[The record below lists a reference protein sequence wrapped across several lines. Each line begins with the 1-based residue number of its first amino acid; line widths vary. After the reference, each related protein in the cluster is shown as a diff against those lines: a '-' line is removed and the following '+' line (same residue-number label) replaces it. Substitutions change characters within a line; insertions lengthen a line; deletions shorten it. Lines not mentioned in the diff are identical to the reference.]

1 MASTPSPIVYSQ
13 HPRRYGGRRGRL
25 IPDEAEQGVAT
36 YGHAE
41 PLGQPRAG
49 LAAQGCAEVALYI
62 AQPHRAPGVR
72 GGDVR

>member
-1 MASTPSPIVYSQ
+1 
-13 HPRRYGGRRGRL
+13 L

-62 AQPHRAPGVR
+62 AQPRRAPGVR
-72 GGDVR
+72 GDDVR

>member
-1 MASTPSPIVYSQ
+1 MASTPSPIVHSQ

-36 YGHAE
+36 HGHAE

-62 AQPHRAPGVR
+62 AQPRRAPGVR